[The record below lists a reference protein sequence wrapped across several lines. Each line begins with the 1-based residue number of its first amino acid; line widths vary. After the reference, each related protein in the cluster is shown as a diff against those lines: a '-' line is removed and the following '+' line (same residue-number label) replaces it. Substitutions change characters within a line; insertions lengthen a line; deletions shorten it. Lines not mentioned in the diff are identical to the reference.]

1 MHNAIL
7 PPNPMEEL
15 ERSKALAERQK
26 LTKKERRFL
35 KRRQKEEEH
44 LRRRHQRKLKKFLL
58 VAVGA
63 LIIGGGISALV
74 WFLATRPSIPESE
87 IISKQGIHRHVE
99 LSISILGQKQ
109 GIPDNIGARLEGHN
123 AIHTHEKDRIIH
135 LEFSGLVK
143 KDDIKLGRFFKVWR
157 ETFNKNCIF
166 DKCNGSEGQLK
177 MFINGEQNFEFEN
190 YIMQDEDKIEI
201 IFE

>member
-15 ERSKALAERQK
+15 ERSKVLAEHQQ

-35 KRRQKEEEH
+35 KRRQREEEH
-44 LRRRHQRKLKKFLL
+44 LRRRRQRKLKKFLL

-74 WFLATRPSIPESE
+74 WFLTTKPSISESE
-87 IISKQGIHRHVE
+87 IISKQGIHRHIE
-99 LSISILGQKQ
+99 LSISILGRKQ
-109 GIPDNIGARLEGHN
+109 SIPDNIGIGFGGHST
-123 AIHTHEKDRIIH
+123 IHTHEKDRIIH
-135 LEFSGLVK
+135 MEFPGLVK

-157 ETFNKNCIF
+157 ETFNKDCIF

-177 MFINGEQNFEFEN
+177 MFINGELNYEFEN
-190 YIMQDEDKIEI
+190 YIMQDRDKIEI
-201 IFE
+201 VFD